1 MSLRYYSTF
10 GKPLKKPLI
19 KSYINLEITFEQFLE
34 VAELHSITELSIY
47 WHKDEEY
54 HETTSTRAVHK
65 DDVLRFIRANACEI
79 VSIRF
84 VCNNAFEIES
94 NGRMETVV
102 SILDKAAFSQEEMMS
117 DRMQQDQ
124 LPLENGN
131 SSRALEE
138 SLLHT
143 RKVGR
148 N

>member
-1 MSLRYYSTF
+1 M
-10 GKPLKKPLI
+10 I
-19 KSYINLEITFEQFLE
+19 KSYINLEIPFEQFLE

-54 HETTSTRAVHK
+54 HETTSTRSVHK
-65 DDVLRFIRANACEI
+65 EDVLRFIKTNACEI

-84 VCNNAFEIES
+84 ICNNAFEIES

-102 SILDKAAFSQEEMMS
+102 SILDKMAFTQEEMMS
-117 DRMQQDQ
+117 DRMQQNQ
-124 LPLENGN
+124 LPIENDTR
-131 SSRALEE
+131 SKALEE

>member
-1 MSLRYYSTF
+1 MARPKYSTF
-10 GKPLKKPLI
+10 GPPLNPLI
-19 KSYINLEITFEQFLE
+19 KSYINLEIPFEQFLE

-65 DDVLRFIRANACEI
+65 FDLLRFIRANACEI

-94 NGRMETVV
+94 NGRLETVV
-102 SILDKAAFSQEEMMS
+102 SILDKMAFSQEEMMS

-124 LPLENGN
+124 LPIENAN
-131 SSRALEE
+131 SAKALEE